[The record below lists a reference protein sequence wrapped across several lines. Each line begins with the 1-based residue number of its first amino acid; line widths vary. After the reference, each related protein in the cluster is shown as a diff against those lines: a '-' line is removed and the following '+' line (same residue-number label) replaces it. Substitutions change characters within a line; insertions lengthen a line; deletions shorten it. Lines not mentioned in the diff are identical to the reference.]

1 MYQTPASLAMSYR
14 GAVMLRI
21 KEKCR
26 NTHNHRIPFFL
37 MAAKVYSQTIVTL
50 VYCHSGARSSA
61 AVAVHKS
68 TGNDDVKTIDGIR
81 DYKGPSERGDK
92 S

>member
-1 MYQTPASLAMSYR
+1 MENSIVSDGSKSL
-14 GAVMLRI
+14 L
-21 KEKCR
+21 
-26 NTHNHRIPFFL
+26 TD
-37 MAAKVYSQTIVTL
+37 
-50 VYCHSGARSSA
+50 YCHSGARSSA

>member
-1 MYQTPASLAMSYR
+1 MKTKLS
-14 GAVMLRI
+14 
-21 KEKCR
+21 
-26 NTHNHRIPFFL
+26 FF
-37 MAAKVYSQTIVTL
+37 YIVTL

>member
-1 MYQTPASLAMSYR
+1 M
-14 GAVMLRI
+14 
-21 KEKCR
+21 
-26 NTHNHRIPFFL
+26 FL
-37 MAAKVYSQTIVTL
+37 TAAKVYSQTIVT
-50 VYCHSGARSSA
+50 AAPEAPA

>member
-1 MYQTPASLAMSYR
+1 MSYR
-14 GAVMLRI
+14 GCSHVKNKGKNVEI
-21 KEKCR
+21 
-26 NTHNHRIPFFL
+26 HRIGEFHFSDGSKSL
-37 MAAKVYSQTIVTL
+37 LTD
-50 VYCHSGARSSA
+50 YCHSGARSSA